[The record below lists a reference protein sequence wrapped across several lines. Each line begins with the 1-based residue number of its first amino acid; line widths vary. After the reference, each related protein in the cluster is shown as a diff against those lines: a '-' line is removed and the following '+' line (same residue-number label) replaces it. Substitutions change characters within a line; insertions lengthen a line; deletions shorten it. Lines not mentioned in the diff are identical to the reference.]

1 LRQPNDDRGSAE
13 LAVAAPALLLLVM
26 LVVQAALWMHGE
38 HVAADLARRTAEQS
52 RTVEGGAASAAPPSG
67 SVLRDVSVDV
77 DRGAEEVRVTVTG
90 SVASLVPGTSWSVE
104 HVSVAPVERFVPGSE
119 TQ

>member
-1 LRQPNDDRGSAE
+1 MRQQRDDRGSAE

-52 RTVEGGAASAAPPSG
+52 RTVEGGAGPAAPSG
-67 SVLRDVSVDV
+67 SVLTDVSVSV
-77 DRGAEEVRVTVTG
+77 DRGAEEVTVTVTG
-90 SVASLVPGTSWSVE
+90 AVPSLVPGVSWTVR

-119 TQ
+119 AQ